1 MDELSLPEEKKH
13 LRNSM
18 KKLLLQLSKEM
29 RSEMSLKVL
38 ENLQKL
44 DAWKN
49 ADTVLAFLS
58 MKDEI
63 ETENIINA
71 ALKEGKK
78 CAVPRLDGEVMEF
91 YYIDSLSDKSLLKHS
106 YGMYEPSPSSPKVS
120 GDDFKSRSILLLA
133 PGLAFDSRCMRLGRG
148 KSFYDR
154 FLSKHEN
161 ECVRAGIAF
170 QFQITDKV
178 PAEVHDIRLDFV
190 ITENRVYSA

>member
-1 MDELSLPEEKKH
+1 MDGLSLPEDKKH
-13 LRNSM
+13 LRSSM
-18 KKLLLQLSKEM
+18 KKLLLQLSEEK

-38 ENLQKL
+38 GNLQEL

-63 ETENIINA
+63 ETAGIINA
-71 ALKEGKK
+71 ALSEGKK
-78 CAVPRLDGEVMEF
+78 CAVPKIDGETMEF
-91 YYIDSLSDKSLLKHS
+91 YYIDSLSDKNLVMHS
-106 YGMYEPSPSSPKVS
+106 YGMQEPLPSSPKVS
-120 GDDFKSRSILLLA
+120 DHDFKSRSTLLLA

-154 FLSKHEN
+154 FLSKHGS
-161 ECVRAGIAF
+161 ECVKAGIAF

-178 PAEVHDIRLDFV
+178 PSEAHDIRLDFV
-190 ITENRVYSA
+190 ITEKMVYSA